1 MESNDCPYGCQRYR
15 QSIEEVTLAGNKHRE
30 KSLAL
35 KEIAEE
41 QKRKISN
48 LREDR
53 NELLDKVTQLE
64 SREKSQRDLIIR
76 MTRET
81 RDLKI
86 TLRDLR
92 LDVVKK
98 DEIIDENMK
107 EIMNMKVI
115 KKKCNDFED
124 EIILKDQ
131 KIYDLENILE
141 NSPKVVEEQVPISL
155 HEELSG
161 SFEKNS
167 VLEEKIESLEADL
180 QTFKAKEDLKSSER
194 IEILNHIKRIE
205 MSKKEQMDNLKEGLS
220 KVKSNV
226 FQPAGL

>member
-1 MESNDCPYGCQRYR
+1 
-15 QSIEEVTLAGNKHRE
+15 
-30 KSLAL
+30 
-35 KEIAEE
+35 
-41 QKRKISN
+41 
-48 LREDR
+48 
-53 NELLDKVTQLE
+53 
-64 SREKSQRDLIIR
+64 

-161 SFEKNS
+161 SFDKNS

-180 QTFKAKEDLKSSER
+180 RTFKTKEERTER

-205 MSKKEQMDNLKEGLS
+205 MSKKITNGYSQG
-220 KVKSNV
+220 KS
-226 FQPAGL
+226 Q

>member
-1 MESNDCPYGCQRYR
+1 MEMESNDCPYGCQRYR
-15 QSIEEVTLAGNKHRE
+15 QSIEEVTLAGNKHRG
-30 KSLAL
+30 KALAL

-41 QKRKISN
+41 QKRKIYN
-48 LREDR
+48 LWEDR

-92 LDVVKK
+92 IDVVEK
-98 DEIIDENMK
+98 DKIIDENMK
-107 EIMNMKVI
+107 ETINLKVI

-131 KIYDLENILE
+131 KIYDLENMLE
-141 NSPKVVEEQVPISL
+141 NTSKFVEEKLPTS
-155 HEELSG
+155 
-161 SFEKNS
+161 
-167 VLEEKIESLEADL
+167 
-180 QTFKAKEDLKSSER
+180 
-194 IEILNHIKRIE
+194 
-205 MSKKEQMDNLKEGLS
+205 
-220 KVKSNV
+220 
-226 FQPAGL
+226 